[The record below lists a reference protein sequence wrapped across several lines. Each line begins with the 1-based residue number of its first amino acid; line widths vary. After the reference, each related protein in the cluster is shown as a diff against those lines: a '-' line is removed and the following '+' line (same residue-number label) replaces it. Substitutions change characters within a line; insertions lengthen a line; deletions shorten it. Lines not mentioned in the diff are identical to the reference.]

1 MRTSLFHEL
10 EKVVRKWFN
19 IVREQKDAV
28 SGAKKALKYAKEMG
42 LRDFAASDGWLDHFK
57 MRENLDT
64 KAFSTRFLVADT
76 RLYSLQCQSIRPSV
90 RPSVRNNSQI
100 ASGF

>member
-10 EKVVRKWFN
+10 EKAVRKWFN

-42 LRDFAASDGWLDHFK
+42 LRDLAASDGWLDCFK
-57 MRENLDT
+57 MIT
-64 KAFSTRFLVADT
+64 KARSRFL
-76 RLYSLQCQSIRPSV
+76 
-90 RPSVRNNSQI
+90 
-100 ASGF
+100 